1 MSIKPP
7 ISGFNREH
15 QADRRDMFPA
25 ALLSVAVHGALFV
38 GLFTAF
44 QWNTSEEAVY
54 AELWAPEEISGGNDP
69 SGVAE
74 KLPEVKSKDT
84 EEQQEEKAAAP
95 EPNPPAEP
103 PPAAQ
108 PEPAQPTPE
117 DIAREKAQ
125 EAQRIEEEQIARAAQ
140 EELEARRQEA
150 ERIAQE
156 RARAEEIERMR
167 QEAIEAEQ
175 RRLAEEARREEEER
189 IAQERLAEQAKRAE
203 EERQAEEARRQEAAR
218 LAEEARKAE
227 EAKKAE
233 EERLAAE
240 AEAKRIAEELKREE
254 AERQAQEAA
263 QKAAAERQA
272 REAEQAKRRIA
283 QQARERELARLAA
296 KIDPN
301 AQRSGTT
308 RGDQRNFRRSL
319 TGSALATWSN
329 RVRACIRRHILF
341 DVPVN
346 TPRGRYVAEYQVRL
360 QSDGKQIG
368 SPELKKSSGL
378 SAYDTNVLRAIRLC
392 NPFPQPTGG
401 EAIPSVLTITFDPV
415 DDTAGK

>member
-84 EEQQEEKAAAP
+84 EEQQEQKAAAP

-103 PPAAQ
+103 PPTAQ

-233 EERLAAE
+233 EERRAAE
-240 AEAKRIAEELKREE
+240 AEAKRIAEELKRE
-254 AERQAQEAA
+254 
-263 QKAAAERQA
+263 
-272 REAEQAKRRIA
+272 EAEQAKRRIA

-329 RVRACIRRHILF
+329 RVRACIRPNILF

>member
-254 AERQAQEAA
+254 AER
-263 QKAAAERQA
+263 
-272 REAEQAKRRIA
+272 RIA

-329 RVRACIRRHILF
+329 RVRACIRPNILF

>member
-140 EELEARRQEA
+140 EELEARRPEA

-240 AEAKRIAEELKREE
+240 AE
-254 AERQAQEAA
+254 RQAQEAA

-329 RVRACIRRHILF
+329 RVRACIRPNILF

>member
-84 EEQQEEKAAAP
+84 EEQQEQKAAAP

-103 PPAAQ
+103 PPTAQ

-233 EERLAAE
+233 EERRAAE

-263 QKAAAERQA
+263 QKAAAERQEKPNKPNAALLSKRVNANSLVLQPRLTRMRSA
-272 REAEQAKRRIA
+272 RAPLEVISATSAEASPAPHWPPGPTECVPASARTSCSTFRSIRLADVMSRNIKCACSPTANKSARPNSKRALGSPLTIPMSCVPFACVIRS
-283 QQARERELARLAA
+283 RSPLAA
-296 KIDPN
+296 KLF
-301 AQRSGTT
+301 Q
-308 RGDQRNFRRSL
+308 
-319 TGSALATWSN
+319 
-329 RVRACIRRHILF
+329 AC
-341 DVPVN
+341 
-346 TPRGRYVAEYQVRL
+346 
-360 QSDGKQIG
+360 
-368 SPELKKSSGL
+368 
-378 SAYDTNVLRAIRLC
+378 
-392 NPFPQPTGG
+392 
-401 EAIPSVLTITFDPV
+401 
-415 DDTAGK
+415 

>member
-1 MSIKPP
+1 MRNF
-7 ISGFNREH
+7 G
-15 QADRRDMFPA
+15 RRKKFPA
-25 ALLSVAVHGALFV
+25 ATIRPALLKSFRKLRAKTPKSSRRRKL
-38 GLFTAF
+38 LLQNPTRP
-44 QWNTSEEAVY
+44 QS
-54 AELWAPEEISGGNDP
+54 LRPRP
-69 SGVAE
+69 S
-74 KLPEVKSKDT
+74 
-84 EEQQEEKAAAP
+84 
-95 EPNPPAEP
+95 PNPPSP
-103 PPAAQ
+103 LLK
-108 PEPAQPTPE
+108 TSL
-117 DIAREKAQ
+117 ARKPKKLSALK
-125 EAQRIEEEQIARAAQ
+125 RSQIARAAQ

-329 RVRACIRRHILF
+329 RVRACIRPNILF

>member
-84 EEQQEEKAAAP
+84 EEQQEQKAAAP

-103 PPAAQ
+103 PPTAQ

-233 EERLAAE
+233 EERRAA
-240 AEAKRIAEELKREE
+240 E

-329 RVRACIRRHILF
+329 RVRACIRRNILF

>member
-84 EEQQEEKAAAP
+84 EERQEEKAAAP

-117 DIAREKAQ
+117 DLAREKAQ

-175 RRLAEEARREEEER
+175 RRLAEEARRE
-189 IAQERLAEQAKRAE
+189 
-203 EERQAEEARRQEAAR
+203 
-218 LAEEARKAE
+218 
-227 EAKKAE
+227 E

-329 RVRACIRRHILF
+329 RVRACIRPHILF

>member
-1 MSIKPP
+1 PACAERTAATSPGMSVGC
-7 ISGFNREH
+7 ISL
-15 QADRRDMFPA
+15 PA
-25 ALLSVAVHGALFV
+25 RS
-38 GLFTAF
+38 
-44 QWNTSEEAVY
+44 
-54 AELWAPEEISGGNDP
+54 
-69 SGVAE
+69 
-74 KLPEVKSKDT
+74 
-84 EEQQEEKAAAP
+84 
-95 EPNPPAEP
+95 
-103 PPAAQ
+103 
-108 PEPAQPTPE
+108 
-117 DIAREKAQ
+117 EKAQ

-233 EERLAAE
+233 EERRAAE

-329 RVRACIRRHILF
+329 RVRACIRPNILF

>member
-84 EEQQEEKAAAP
+84 EEQQEQKAAAP

-103 PPAAQ
+103 PPTAQ

-140 EELEARRQEA
+140 EELEARRQ
-150 ERIAQE
+150 
-156 RARAEEIERMR
+156 
-167 QEAIEAEQ
+167 
-175 RRLAEEARREEEER
+175 
-189 IAQERLAEQAKRAE
+189 
-203 EERQAEEARRQEAAR
+203 
-218 LAEEARKAE
+218 
-227 EAKKAE
+227 
-233 EERLAAE
+233 
-240 AEAKRIAEELKREE
+240 
-254 AERQAQEAA
+254 
-263 QKAAAERQA
+263 
-272 REAEQAKRRIA
+272 
-283 QQARERELARLAA
+283 
-296 KIDPN
+296 
-301 AQRSGTT
+301 
-308 RGDQRNFRRSL
+308 
-319 TGSALATWSN
+319 
-329 RVRACIRRHILF
+329 
-341 DVPVN
+341 
-346 TPRGRYVAEYQVRL
+346 
-360 QSDGKQIG
+360 
-368 SPELKKSSGL
+368 
-378 SAYDTNVLRAIRLC
+378 
-392 NPFPQPTGG
+392 
-401 EAIPSVLTITFDPV
+401 
-415 DDTAGK
+415 

>member
-84 EEQQEEKAAAP
+84 EEKQEEKAAAP

-203 EERQAEEARRQEAAR
+203 EERQAEEAR
-218 LAEEARKAE
+218 KAE

-329 RVRACIRRHILF
+329 RVRACIRPHILF

>member
-84 EEQQEEKAAAP
+84 EEQQEQKAAAP

-103 PPAAQ
+103 PPTAQ

-233 EERLAAE
+233 EERRAAE

-254 AERQAQEAA
+254 
-263 QKAAAERQA
+263 
-272 REAEQAKRRIA
+272 AKRRIA

-329 RVRACIRRHILF
+329 RVRACIRPNILF

>member
-1 MSIKPP
+1 MKLAAKKPNVLRRSAP
-7 ISGFNREH
+7 APKRLTHASGSYRG
-15 QADRRDMFPA
+15 R
-25 ALLSVAVHGALFV
+25 
-38 GLFTAF
+38 
-44 QWNTSEEAVY
+44 
-54 AELWAPEEISGGNDP
+54 
-69 SGVAE
+69 
-74 KLPEVKSKDT
+74 
-84 EEQQEEKAAAP
+84 AAP
-95 EPNPPAEP
+95 SS
-103 PPAAQ
+103 
-108 PEPAQPTPE
+108 
-117 DIAREKAQ
+117 
-125 EAQRIEEEQIARAAQ
+125 
-140 EELEARRQEA
+140 RRGSP
-150 ERIAQE
+150 
-156 RARAEEIERMR
+156 
-167 QEAIEAEQ
+167 
-175 RRLAEEARREEEER
+175 EEEER

-329 RVRACIRRHILF
+329 RVRACIRPNILF

-346 TPRGRYVAEYQVRL
+346 TPRGRMSRNIKCACSPTANKSARPNSKRAL
-360 QSDGKQIG
+360 G
-368 SPELKKSSGL
+368 SP
-378 SAYDTNVLRAIRLC
+378 
-392 NPFPQPTGG
+392 
-401 EAIPSVLTITFDPV
+401 LTIPMSCVPFAYVIRSRSPL
-415 DDTAGK
+415 AAKLFQAC

>member
-84 EEQQEEKAAAP
+84 EEQQEQKAAAP

-254 AERQAQEAA
+254 AE
-263 QKAAAERQA
+263 
-272 REAEQAKRRIA
+272 QAKRRIA

-329 RVRACIRRHILF
+329 RVRACIRPNILF

>member
-103 PPAAQ
+103 APAAQ

-117 DIAREKAQ
+117 DIAREKA
-125 EAQRIEEEQIARAAQ
+125 
-140 EELEARRQEA
+140 QEA

-329 RVRACIRRHILF
+329 RVRACIRPNILF

-360 QSDGKQIG
+360 QPDGKQIG

>member
-254 AERQAQEAA
+254 AE
-263 QKAAAERQA
+263 
-272 REAEQAKRRIA
+272 QAKRRIA

-329 RVRACIRRHILF
+329 RVRACIRPNILF

>member
-1 MSIKPP
+1 
-7 ISGFNREH
+7 
-15 QADRRDMFPA
+15 
-25 ALLSVAVHGALFV
+25 
-38 GLFTAF
+38 
-44 QWNTSEEAVY
+44 
-54 AELWAPEEISGGNDP
+54 
-69 SGVAE
+69 
-74 KLPEVKSKDT
+74 
-84 EEQQEEKAAAP
+84 
-95 EPNPPAEP
+95 
-103 PPAAQ
+103 
-108 PEPAQPTPE
+108 
-117 DIAREKAQ
+117 
-125 EAQRIEEEQIARAAQ
+125 
-140 EELEARRQEA
+140 
-150 ERIAQE
+150 
-156 RARAEEIERMR
+156 MR

-233 EERLAAE
+233 EERRAAE

-329 RVRACIRRHILF
+329 RVRACIRPNILF

>member
-117 DIAREKAQ
+117 DIAREKA
-125 EAQRIEEEQIARAAQ
+125 
-140 EELEARRQEA
+140 QEA

-329 RVRACIRRHILF
+329 RVRACIRPNILF

>member
-203 EERQAEEARRQEAAR
+203 EERQAEEA
-218 LAEEARKAE
+218 
-227 EAKKAE
+227 
-233 EERLAAE
+233 
-240 AEAKRIAEELKREE
+240 EAKRIAEELKREE

-329 RVRACIRRHILF
+329 RVRACIRPNILF

>member
-84 EEQQEEKAAAP
+84 EEQQEQKAAAP

-103 PPAAQ
+103 PPTAQ

-233 EERLAAE
+233 EERRAAE
-240 AEAKRIAEELKREE
+240 AEAKRIAEELKRE
-254 AERQAQEAA
+254 
-263 QKAAAERQA
+263 
-272 REAEQAKRRIA
+272 EAEQAKRRIA

-329 RVRACIRRHILF
+329 RVRACIRPHILF

>member
-84 EEQQEEKAAAP
+84 EEQQEQKAAAP
-95 EPNPPAEP
+95 EPIPPAEP
-103 PPAAQ
+103 PPT
-108 PEPAQPTPE
+108 EPAQPTPE

-175 RRLAEEARREEEER
+175 RRLAEEAR
-189 IAQERLAEQAKRAE
+189 
-203 EERQAEEARRQEAAR
+203 
-218 LAEEARKAE
+218 KAE

-233 EERLAAE
+233 EERRAAE

-329 RVRACIRRHILF
+329 RVRACIRPKILF

>member
-108 PEPAQPTPE
+108 PDPAQPTPE

-125 EAQRIEEEQIARAAQ
+125 EAQRLEEEQIARAAQ

-272 REAEQAKRRIA
+272 REAEH
-283 QQARERELARLAA
+283 ARLAA

-329 RVRACIRRHILF
+329 RVRACIRPNILF

>member
-84 EEQQEEKAAAP
+84 EEQQEKKAAAP

-103 PPAAQ
+103 APAAQ

-117 DIAREKAQ
+117 DIAREKAL

-254 AERQAQEAA
+254 AE
-263 QKAAAERQA
+263 
-272 REAEQAKRRIA
+272 QAKRRIA

-329 RVRACIRRHILF
+329 RVRACIRPNILF

-360 QSDGKQIG
+360 QPDGKQIG

>member
-84 EEQQEEKAAAP
+84 EEQQEQKAAAP

-240 AEAKRIAEELKREE
+240 AE
-254 AERQAQEAA
+254 RQAQEAA

-329 RVRACIRRHILF
+329 RVRACIRPNILF

>member
-254 AERQAQEAA
+254 AERQAQEA
-263 QKAAAERQA
+263 
-272 REAEQAKRRIA
+272 EQAKRRIA

-329 RVRACIRRHILF
+329 RVRACIRPNILF